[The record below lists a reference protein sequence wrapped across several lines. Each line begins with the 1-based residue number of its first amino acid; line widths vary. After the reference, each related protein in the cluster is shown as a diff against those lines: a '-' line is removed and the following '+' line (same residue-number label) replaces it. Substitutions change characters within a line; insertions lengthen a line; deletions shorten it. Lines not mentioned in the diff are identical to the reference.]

1 MCPCGCPSGETGAA
15 RRSQRGASS
24 HGRATNDE
32 PATMTAT
39 DAAELTTAN
48 RAGLALLSPR
58 ALVVSPVD
66 AFFGLHPGDR
76 ALVNAGE
83 AVGRGQPIIEH
94 YRDPRT
100 IVVEGIPPGD
110 GPATPGDRW
119 AASPGRRSHEGDA
132 SAGGELL
139 FRSGGKWRI
148 AGGDRPDPIEAPFAG
163 IVSDV
168 RPGTGVTVR
177 TAASAILGRA
187 VLAGPT
193 WGRLQIV
200 TDADGELRAQHVDV
214 GAAGAIIVAGARI
227 DAEALTRARAVGV
240 RGVIVAALGIKEQR
254 DFLASERR
262 GRAAVHGLPPFG
274 ILVLDGAGRRPIASP
289 LMAMFKA
296 LEGGMVAII
305 GSPPALVIDE
315 SGIEL
320 PQPSPDL
327 VRVRSGPLAGAE
339 GTWAGLAG
347 PRRFPAGVTL
357 EAAFIR
363 FGGRPPVAI
372 PIGDLERFA

>member
-1 MCPCGCPSGETGAA
+1 
-15 RRSQRGASS
+15 
-24 HGRATNDE
+24 
-32 PATMTAT
+32 MTT
-39 DAAELTTAN
+39 DAAERSTDP
-48 RAGLALLSPR
+48 RAGFALLAPR
-58 ALVVSPVD
+58 PLLLSPVD

-76 ALVNAGE
+76 ALVTPGE
-83 AVGRGQPIIEH
+83 AVGRGQPIVEH
-94 YRDPRT
+94 FRDPRT
-100 IVVEGIPPGD
+100 IVVDGAVSAD
-110 GPATPGDRW
+110 GPGMPGERWADPARRRAREGEATP
-119 AASPGRRSHEGDA
+119 
-132 SAGGELL
+132 GGELL

-148 AGGDRPDPIEAPFAG
+148 AGGERPDQVEAPFAG
-163 IVSDV
+163 IVQEV

-177 TAASAILGRA
+177 TAANAIVGRA
-187 VLAGPT
+187 ALAGPT

-262 GRAAVHGLPPFG
+262 GRAAVHGLPSFG
-274 ILVLDGAGRRPIASP
+274 ILVLDGAARRPIASP

-296 LEGGMVAII
+296 LEGSMVAMV
-305 GSPPALVIDE
+305 GSPPALVIDDAT
-315 SGIEL
+315 IEL
-320 PQPSPDL
+320 PTPPDDL

-339 GTWAGLAG
+339 GTWVGLAG